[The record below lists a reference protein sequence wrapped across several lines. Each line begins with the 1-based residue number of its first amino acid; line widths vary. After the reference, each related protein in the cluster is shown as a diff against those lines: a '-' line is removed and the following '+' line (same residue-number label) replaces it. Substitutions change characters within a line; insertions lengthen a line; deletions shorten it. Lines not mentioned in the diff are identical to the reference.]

1 MDAFSLALSIGTL
14 GLTKKEIITLSSI
27 VGAFHFFMPL
37 IGTMVGRIF
46 VSNVH
51 VDANILAGII
61 FMYIAIQMF
70 KDFKSGEEEIFKL
83 SLPGMLVFALGV
95 SLDSFGVG
103 FALQLSGPAIVKSF
117 LVFTIVS
124 SIFTFLGLNLGKVL
138 TSLVGE
144 YSILV
149 GSLMMATLSV
159 LNFCHFLF

>member
-83 SLPGMLVFALGV
+83 SL
-95 SLDSFGVG
+95 
-103 FALQLSGPAIVKSF
+103 
-117 LVFTIVS
+117 
-124 SIFTFLGLNLGKVL
+124 L
-138 TSLVGE
+138 TL
-144 YSILV
+144 
-149 GSLMMATLSV
+149 
-159 LNFCHFLF
+159 